1 MPAGNPPV
9 CGIASRNAL
18 LAIEARGN
26 ALKKAADSAARE
38 LVSQVTNL
46 GLR

>member
-1 MPAGNPPV
+1 VQYAGVGPTE
-9 CGIASRNAL
+9 A
-18 LAIEARGN
+18 EARGN

-38 LVSQVTNL
+38 LLSQVTNL